1 MDVIIEL
8 IINITTYFMP
18 NIAKR
23 FHKNYDEI
31 EKKRVLQKGYNFRK
45 FAIIFF
51 ILGVLIQVISMRTI
65 IIYPITTLLFALC
78 SILFLYGYF
87 LTSLILYKKKNNG

>member
-1 MDVIIEL
+1 
-8 IINITTYFMP
+8 MP
-18 NIAKR
+18 NITKR

-51 ILGVLIQVISMRTI
+51 ILGVLIQVIFMRTI
-65 IIYPITTLLFALC
+65 SIYLMGLLLALC